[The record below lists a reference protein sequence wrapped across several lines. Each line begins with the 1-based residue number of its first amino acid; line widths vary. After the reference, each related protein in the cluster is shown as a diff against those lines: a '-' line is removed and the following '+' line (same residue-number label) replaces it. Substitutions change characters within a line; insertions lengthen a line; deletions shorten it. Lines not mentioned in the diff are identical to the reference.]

1 MRFFL
6 RFFFLFHLVGT
17 FVLGIDEITLTN
29 GELVKGRLED
39 KRETETEIQIDVSTM
54 KGVSDFKTIL
64 KSDIASIKK
73 SDGAEDPATKLEI
86 PQESI
91 EAKWYEEQIEKIL
104 KPWIAKYPQSPLFP
118 EVQQKL
124 TDLTGELARVKAGDI
139 KMSGKW
145 YTRSE
150 FEEVRIDVDTLK
162 FLDQVKDLVDRKD
175 FSELLKVKSKIASY
189 KTSDH
194 FDKLIEI
201 FQTGFKE
208 FQTGGYEEI
217 IRKQVSALEFTIS
230 QNEKFIRE
238 MINESIPTISFVN
251 DDLMD
256 WDILR
261 SSGPDSAIKRKSNTR
276 NSSSEYSST
285 TIREYNPSSD
295 EGRYSVAFN
304 GTYYRLSEV
313 LSEWNKSDSVIA
325 EFVKDFKPYYN
336 DPNAPKYRISSSRMA
351 DARRLLTAVA
361 EAKEK
366 IKMVSKESQSIGQF
380 EDRIAKA
387 VSELDAFKIENFM
400 RAKESLKAA
409 LLAHEHR
416 DFAVTISE
424 LRSASQVWP
433 GLISVDRA
441 VKQMVVDYFNESKE
455 ELKKGDFKK
464 AATLSANA
472 TQLIPLAKAKFFA
485 LVSLKTEINKFMAEN
500 QQMILEL
507 KKQEEAQRK
516 KEQDQKL
523 FETKFESDF
532 NRGDYVAVSKLDP
545 AIMEG
550 DEKYQS
556 FVDRKKSAEE
566 GIHQSKELQQQIR
579 PLIVGKK
586 LVEAGDHL
594 AKAKTLWP
602 LNPGLSELNGL
613 LAEAMKPR
621 TFLDEMEDHLGITIG
636 VLLAVFLGI
645 TYGVSRYLAK

>member
-1 MRFFL
+1 MH
-6 RFFFLFHLVGT
+6 FFFKTFVLLSLAVT

-39 KRETETEIQIDVSTM
+39 KRETATEILIDVSTM

-64 KSDIASIKK
+64 KSEIASIKK

-91 EAKWYEEQIEKIL
+91 EAKWYEEQIEKVL
-104 KPWIAKYPQSPLFP
+104 KPWIEKYPQSPLFAA
-118 EVQQKL
+118 VQQKL

-150 FEEVRIDVDTLK
+150 FEEVRIDVETLK
-162 FLDQVKDLVDRKD
+162 FIDQVKDLVDRKD

-189 KTSDH
+189 KASDH
-194 FDKLIEI
+194 FGKLIEI

-217 IRKQVSALEFTIS
+217 IRKQVSDLEFLIS

-238 MINESIPTISFVN
+238 MINETIPSTTFVN
-251 DDLMD
+251 DDVMD

-261 SSGPDSAIKRKSNTR
+261 SSGPDAAMKRRSKNK
-276 NSSSEYSST
+276 NSTSEYSST
-285 TIREYNPSSD
+285 TNREFNASSD
-295 EGRYSVAFN
+295 EGRYYVSFN
-304 GTYYRLSEV
+304 GVYYRMSDV
-313 LSEWNKSDSVIA
+313 VAEWNKSDTVIA
-325 EFVKDFKPYYN
+325 EFIKDFKAYYI
-336 DPNAPKYRISSSRMA
+336 DPNGPKYRISSIRMA
-351 DARRLLTAVA
+351 DARRLLESNAA
-361 EAKEK
+361 AKEK
-366 IKMVSKESQSIGQF
+366 VKTVNKESQSIGQF

-387 VSELDAFKIENFM
+387 LAEIEGFKIENFA

-409 LLAHEHR
+409 LLSHEKR
-416 DFAVTISE
+416 DFAVTMSE

-464 AATLSANA
+464 AALLSTNA

-485 LVSLKTEINKFMAEN
+485 LVSLKTEINKFMIEN
-500 QQMILEL
+500 KQMMEEL

-516 KEQDQKL
+516 KAQDQKL
-523 FETKFESDF
+523 FAAKFESDF
-532 NRGDYVAVSKLDP
+532 NRGDYVALSKLDSV
-545 AIMEG
+545 IMEG
-550 DEKYQS
+550 EENYQS

-566 GIHQSKELQQQIR
+566 GMNQSKELQQQIR

-586 LVEAGDHL
+586 LVEAGDSL

-621 TFLDEMEDHLGITIG
+621 TFLDEMEDHMGITIG
-636 VLLAVFLGI
+636 VLIAVFLGI

>member
-1 MRFFL
+1 MRYFLKIFFL
-6 RFFFLFHLVGT
+6 INLVIP

-39 KRETETEIQIDVSTM
+39 KRETPTEIQIDVSTM

-91 EAKWYEEQIEKIL
+91 EVKWYEEQIEKVL
-104 KPWIAKYPQSPLFP
+104 KPWIAKYPQSPLLP

-124 TDLTGELARVKAGDI
+124 TDLTGELVRVKSGDI

-162 FLDQVKDLVDRKD
+162 FIDQVKDLVDRKD
-175 FSELLKVKSKIASY
+175 FSELLKVKTKIATY

-217 IRKQVSALEFTIS
+217 IRKQVSDLGFSIS

-238 MINESIPTISFVN
+238 MINESIPSTTFAN
-251 DDLMD
+251 DDVMD

-261 SSGPDSAIKRKSNTR
+261 SSGPDAAMKRKSKNR

-285 TIREYNPSSD
+285 TNREYNASSD
-295 EGRYSVAFN
+295 EGRYYVSFN
-304 GTYYRLSEV
+304 GGYCRLSDV
-313 LSEWNKSDSVIA
+313 LAEWNKSDSAIS
-325 EFVKDFKPYYN
+325 EFIKDFKPYYN
-336 DPNAPKYRISSSRMA
+336 DPNAPKYRISSNRMA
-351 DARRLLTAVA
+351 DARRLLESIA

-366 IKMVSKESQSIGQF
+366 VKTVNKESQSIGQF
-380 EDRIAKA
+380 EDRITKA
-387 VSELDAFKIENFM
+387 SAEIEAFKIENFA

-409 LLAHEHR
+409 LLAHENR
-416 DFAVTISE
+416 DFAVTNSE
-424 LRSASQVWP
+424 LRSSSQVWP

-464 AATLSANA
+464 AALLSTNA

-485 LVSLKTEINKFMAEN
+485 LVSLKTEINKFMIDN
-500 QQMILEL
+500 KQMMEEL

-523 FETKFESDF
+523 FAAKFESDF

-566 GIHQSKELQQQIR
+566 GINQSKELQQQIR
-579 PLIVGKK
+579 PFIVGKK

-602 LNPGLSELNGL
+602 LNPGLAELNGL

-621 TFLDEMEDHLGITIG
+621 TFLDEMEDHMAITVG
-636 VLLAVFLGI
+636 VLLAVFLGV